1 MTRMT
6 RPGYDPRAPE
16 IHADPYPA
24 YRALREHDPV
34 HLVPGARLWFLTR
47 HRDCLTVLCDSRFS
61 ARQGQRLRQRHTAL
75 PVSMLNTDPPDH
87 TRLRRAAAPAFRP
100 RALREHERW
109 LAPLVGRWA
118 LRVREAARA
127 GRETDLATEFA
138 RPLAVRVLAGFL
150 GLPDGDLADFGGW
163 ADAVAGNLDPFADP
177 AHPGEAAM
185 SAMHDRFADHL
196 FARIADPRP
205 DAFTVL
211 ARGHVEGLIAPAEA
225 MSTAGLLVVGGVE
238 PLGDMITNAVAALLA
253 APGRWRDLA
262 DADRPSARSSVRGA
276 AEELLRI
283 DPPIQFTART
293 AGEDLVIGGRSI
305 RRGDGVVPLLG
316 AANRDGARFSD
327 PDRLDL
333 GRRVNPHLSFGAG
346 RHTCLG
352 APLVRLFARLLIAA
366 VHGCP
371 VEPAPGAAAAVRR
384 PGTVP
389 RGYASL
395 PLRWS

>member
-1 MTRMT
+1 MTA
-6 RPGYDPRAPE
+6 PAYDPRDPG
-16 IHADPYPA
+16 ILADPYPA

-34 HLVPGARLWFLTR
+34 HPVPGARLWFLTR
-47 HRDCLTVLCDSRFS
+47 HRDCLTVLCDPRFS
-61 ARQGQRLRQRHTAL
+61 ARQGQRLRQRRTAL
-75 PVSMLNTDPPDH
+75 PTSMLNTDPPDH

-100 RALREHERW
+100 GALREHERW
-109 LAPLVGRWA
+109 LAPLVGAWV
-118 LRVREAARA
+118 LRVREAALA
-127 GRETDLATEFA
+127 GRETDLAADFA

-150 GLPDGDLADFGGW
+150 GLPEDDLADFGGW

-177 AHPGEAAM
+177 ARDGEAAM
-185 SAMHDRFADHL
+185 SAMCDRFADHL
-196 FARIADPRP
+196 FARSTTPRP

-211 ARGHVEGLIAPAEA
+211 ARGHLEGLLAPAEA
-225 MSTAGLLVVGGVE
+225 MATAGLLVVGGVE
-238 PLGDMITNAVAALLA
+238 PLGDMVTNAVAAMLA
-253 APGRWRDLA
+253 EPGRWRDLA
-262 DADRPSARSSVRGA
+262 DAGGPPARRA

-316 AANRDGARFSD
+316 AANRDGAKFTD

-346 RHTCLG
+346 PHSCLG

-366 VHGCP
+366 VRGCP
-371 VEPAPGAAAAVRR
+371 AEPR
-384 PGTVP
+384 PGGAGPTRRTGAVP